1 MPASLST
8 KDPVDSLN
16 DMYQRVMAPAAFLVL
31 AAWSYLNYVAQ
42 TILTNSILSRLYPY
56 PITQESLLEGPELV
70 SLEVLVFVPTLI
82 VFLVTY
88 YIKPGKAWLVSKTI
102 SFTGVFFTLLN
113 VGFTFAQ
120 EYASVDLES
129 HFYWAMLLLLSI
141 LLSAILVSSCY
152 RRYMSLTVDAHVRAV
167 NNQHA

>member
-1 MPASLST
+1 M
-8 KDPVDSLN
+8 
-16 DMYQRVMAPAAFLVL
+16 
-31 AAWSYLNYVAQ
+31 
-42 TILTNSILSRLYPY
+42 
-56 PITQESLLEGPELV
+56 
-70 SLEVLVFVPTLI
+70 FVPTLI

-167 NNQHA
+167 NNQQV